1 MNIQVPESLLD
12 PSPQQVLAELAT
24 WAEAGWLRSLDLALA
39 RLLVQQCPQA
49 SAHLPLAVV
58 LLAHNEGRGHTCL
71 PLDELLA
78 SADAANGSTL
88 RAGPVSLVTT
98 PWLDGTPAAQ
108 AALARTLAAVGTDLT
123 RWQGALL
130 CSGAVVTDDAVTP
143 TRHDSP
149 LVLADS
155 RLYLRRHH
163 RDEQA
168 VAQAVLARV
177 ALAGPGDTAQAA
189 ALPEPA
195 QVRLWLDRLFGA
207 PDPAALDWQRSACAI
222 ALRGR
227 LALITGGPGT
237 GKTYTVARLLALVMA
252 VHPQPQGLRIALAAP
267 TGKAAAR
274 LKQSIDSALQQL
286 AAALPGALDWA
297 LLQARLA
304 QSLTLHKLLGAR
316 PDTRRL
322 ARDARHPLEVDL
334 LVVDEASMVHLE
346 MMAALLAALP
356 AHARLVLLG
365 DKDQLASVEA
375 GAVLGDLCADAAA
388 GGYDDDTAAWIQ
400 ACTGQTLPAAY
411 RYAGPMHATPS
422 PRPLARQTVM
432 LRESRRFQGPI
443 GDLALA
449 VNAGQVDA
457 ARALLGLGASP
468 PVPASDGSL
477 AAPAG
482 ATPAEVCRIAV
493 HGRAGNQASAIGY
506 IDYLRLLRQ
515 GPGRSDSSDP
525 NARLDWVRAVLQ
537 AFERCRVLCAVR
549 EGEWG
554 VAGLNQAIERTL
566 RHEGWIARQGEWYEG
581 RPVMVTRNDPA
592 LGVYNGDVGLALR
605 GSGPADGGLRVW
617 FLDGEQPRSVL
628 ASRLAAVE
636 TAYAMTVHK
645 SQGSEFAHTVLVL
658 PPHAN
663 PVLTRELVY
672 TGITRARLAFTL
684 IAPEPAVFDLALQRR
699 TRRASG
705 LPDLL
710 ARGV

>member
-1 MNIQVPESLLD
+1 
-12 PSPQQVLAELAT
+12 
-24 WAEAGWLRSLDLALA
+24 
-39 RLLVQQCPQA
+39 
-49 SAHLPLAVV
+49 
-58 LLAHNEGRGHTCL
+58 
-71 PLDELLA
+71 
-78 SADAANGSTL
+78 
-88 RAGPVSLVTT
+88 
-98 PWLDGTPAAQ
+98 
-108 AALARTLAAVGTDLT
+108 
-123 RWQGALL
+123 
-130 CSGAVVTDDAVTP
+130 
-143 TRHDSP
+143 
-149 LVLADS
+149 
-155 RLYLRRHH
+155 
-163 RDEQA
+163 
-168 VAQAVLARV
+168 
-177 ALAGPGDTAQAA
+177 
-189 ALPEPA
+189 
-195 QVRLWLDRLFGA
+195 
-207 PDPAALDWQRSACAI
+207 
-222 ALRGR
+222 
-227 LALITGGPGT
+227 
-237 GKTYTVARLLALVMA
+237 
-252 VHPQPQGLRIALAAP
+252 
-267 TGKAAAR
+267 
-274 LKQSIDSALQQL
+274 
-286 AAALPGALDWA
+286 
-297 LLQARLA
+297 
-304 QSLTLHKLLGAR
+304 
-316 PDTRRL
+316 
-322 ARDARHPLEVDL
+322 
-334 LVVDEASMVHLE
+334 MVHLE

-411 RYAGPMHATPS
+411 RYAGPIHATPG

-443 GDLALA
+443 GELALA
-449 VNAGQVDA
+449 VNAGQVDT
-457 ARALLGLGASP
+457 ARALLGLGVSP
-468 PVPASDGSL
+468 PGPASDGSL

-482 ATPAEVCRIAV
+482 ATPAVACRIAV
-493 HGRAGNQASAIGY
+493 HGRAGNLASAIGY
-506 IDYLRLLRQ
+506 VDYLRLLRQ
-515 GPGRSDSSDP
+515 GPDRSDAHDVD
-525 NARLDWVRAVLQ
+525 ARLAWVRGVLQ

-566 RHEGWIARQGEWYEG
+566 RHENWIARQGEWYEG

-710 ARGV
+710 AHGGDAPRLNQLTSCSPVPDRPGP